1 MYFFLAGGGGDYN
14 KIVSKFVMNSQSMYL
29 KVQNCLFVGD
39 SLTIQKHFYDL
50 QWPCIGER
58 SGVENL

>member
-1 MYFFLAGGGGDYN
+1 MYFFLEGGGGDYN

-39 SLTIQKHFYDL
+39 SLTKNISTTY
-50 QWPCIGER
+50 
-58 SGVENL
+58 SGPV